1 MRAPP
6 ALLAAL
12 LAACASAPEA
22 VLAPGGALTGPSGL
36 ERVVVLTDLPFE

>member
-1 MRAPP
+1 MRARP

-12 LAACASAPEA
+12 LAACAAAPSAP
-22 VLAPGGALTGPSGL
+22 APAGALTGPSGL